1 VEVLSL
7 RALNRAT
14 LARQLLLERSPLEPT
29 AAVEHLVGLQA
40 QVPTNPHV
48 ALWSRLAAFDTVE
61 LDRLLEQRAV
71 VRASALRG
79 TIHLVT
85 ARDCLDLWPLW
96 QPLLE
101 REQRNHPDFGPR
113 LRDVDVDEP
122 MAWACDYLATP
133 RPLPALKSAFAERFP
148 EHDPAALTFAC
159 RARMALVQV
168 PPRGMWGRSNQVTLA
183 SAEAW
188 LGAPPRDSASVAE
201 LVLRYLAAFGP
212 ARPADMATW
221 SRLTGLAAAFD
232 EVRSQLVT
240 FADERGRE
248 LFDLPDAPR
257 PGPSTPAP
265 VRFLPEYD
273 NVLLSHDDRS
283 RFVDTD
289 VAPLYPPGRLGRGHV
304 LVDGMLR
311 ATWIVTDGRIE
322 VLHLELPA
330 HHLDEVAHLAR
341 ELSALYGLN
350 AEPRLELA
358 G

>member
-1 VEVLSL
+1 MEVLSA

-14 LARQLLLERSPLEPT
+14 LARQLLLEPSPLEPL

-48 ALWSRLAAFDTVE
+48 ALWSRLAAFDTTE
-61 LDRLLEQRAV
+61 LDRLLDQRAV

-79 TIHLVT
+79 TIHLVSAT
-85 ARDCLDLWPLW
+85 DCLDLWPLW
-96 QPLLE
+96 RPLLE

-113 LRDVDVDEP
+113 LRDVELDEP
-122 MAWACDYLATP
+122 MARARDYLATP
-133 RPLPALKSAFAERFP
+133 RTLPALKAAFAERFP
-148 EHDPAALTFAC
+148 EHDAAALAFAC
-159 RARMALVQV
+159 RSRLALVQV

-183 SAEAW
+183 TAEAW
-188 LGAPPRDSASVAE
+188 LGATPSDSASVTD
-201 LVLRYLAAFGP
+201 LIVRYLAAFGP

-221 SRLTGLAAAFD
+221 SRLTGVAATFD

-240 FADERGRE
+240 FVDERGRE
-248 LFDLPDAPR
+248 LFDVPDAPR
-257 PGPSTPAP
+257 ADPSTPAP

-289 VAPLYPPGRLGRGHV
+289 VAALYPPGRLGHGHV
-304 LVDGMLR
+304 LVDGMLG
-311 ATWIVTDGRIE
+311 ATWIVTDRWIE
-322 VLHLELPA
+322 VLHLGLAA
-330 HHLDEVAHLAR
+330 HDLDEVAHVAG
-341 ELSALYGLN
+341 ELSALLGLD
-350 AEPRLELA
+350 AEPRLERA